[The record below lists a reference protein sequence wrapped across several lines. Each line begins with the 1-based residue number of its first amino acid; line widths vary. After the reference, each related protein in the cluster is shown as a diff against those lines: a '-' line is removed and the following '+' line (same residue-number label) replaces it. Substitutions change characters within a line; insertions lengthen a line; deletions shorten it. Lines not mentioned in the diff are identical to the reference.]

1 MLSKNQIKALTR
13 YRQDK
18 YRKEDNVFVVEGC
31 KLAQEVLQSG
41 LEVEAV
47 YATRS
52 WIGRNPFEQWA
63 LTESNSMKTDSEKKK
78 TESRFDFTDSKKRF
92 LPSLVEVTQEEL
104 ERISLLSTPNDVY
117 CLVRRPERVTD
128 YRHDGLTLVLDG
140 IRDPGNLGT
149 IIRLADWFA
158 VNRVICSKD
167 CVDMYNPKTVQSTM
181 GSLFRVEVFYCDLED
196 FFKRLPSGFD
206 VYGSLVEKGDS
217 VYGQQLSENSVLVIG
232 SESHGISERVRK
244 YINRSLNIP
253 CFKHGNRPESLNAAM
268 ACAVLLSEFR
278 RNG

>member
-52 WIGRNPFEQWA
+52 WIERNPFEQWA
-63 LTESNSMKTDSEKKK
+63 L

-117 CLVRRPERVTD
+117 CLVRRPERVPD

-253 CFKHGNRPESLNAAM
+253 CFKHGNRHESLNAAM

>member
-1 MLSKNQIKALTR
+1 MTLSKNRIKYIHSLELKKNRDA
-13 YRQDK
+13 
-18 YRKEDNVFVVEGC
+18 EGIFLAEGP
-31 KLAQEVLQSG
+31 KLVGELLDSFPCTFLA
-41 LEVEAV
+41 
-47 YATRS
+47 ATPAWRS
-52 WIGRNPFEQWA
+52 RNPQA
-63 LTESNSMKTDSEKKK
+63 LAEEI
-78 TESRFDFTDSKKRF
+78 
-92 LPSLVEVTQEEL
+92 VEVTEEEL
-104 ERISLLSTPNDVY
+104 ARASLLKTPQQVLALFRKKNETTGKDEIIRSL
-117 CLVRRPERVTD
+117 CLA
-128 YRHDGLTLVLDG
+128 LDG
-140 IRDPGNLGT
+140 VQDPGNLGT

-158 VNRVICSKD
+158 IDRVICSKD

-196 FFKRLPSGFD
+196 FFKRLPSGLD
-206 VYGSLVEKGDS
+206 VYGSLVEEGDS
-217 VYGQQLSENSVLVIG
+217 VYGQRLSDNAVLVIG